1 MKGQIFNLIPPL
13 QASPT
18 WRQPGASGRFHR
30 LLVHKSP
37 ELRYGTDMKC
47 RKKVSGKKQKITDNK
62 EREEKPGDVPNSK
75 QKRDRMHLL

>member
-18 WRQPGASGRFHR
+18 SPQPGASGRFRR

-37 ELRYGTDMKC
+37 ELRYGTDMRC
-47 RKKVSGKKQKITDNK
+47 RKKVSGMKQKITDNEK
-62 EREEKPGDVPNSK
+62 SEKKPGDVPNSK